1 MNQLQEYEGPPA
13 QQMFNRSF
21 ILYWWGAVYLLS
33 LVYYMLLY
41 ATLSFDEI
49 LLEFIYIHAFKN
61 ISMSP

>member
-1 MNQLQEYEGPPA
+1 MRDHHQHKCLIEATYY
-13 QQMFNRSF
+13 
-21 ILYWWGAVYLLS
+21 IHLVGAVYLLS